1 MVIEQKPLYIN
12 PTLHRGGWIPP
23 PLQFFV
29 PGAFPSDLR
38 GSKFWYNSCLIL
50 TMDVTNFKNL
60 KGVPKKIWSMFFEAG
75 VKNQKFKVGPIG
87 LKFSGV
93 L

>member
-1 MVIEQKPLYIN
+1 MTLVKLSNDIN

-23 PLQFFV
+23 PLQFLV

-75 VKNQKFKVGPIG
+75 VKNQKFKVDILVPKNIG
-87 LKFSGV
+87 
-93 L
+93 

>member
-1 MVIEQKPLYIN
+1 MCLFN
-12 PTLHRGGWIPP
+12 PTLHGGGHIVPP
-23 PLQFFV
+23 PRILV
-29 PGAFPSDLR
+29 PGAFQSDLR
-38 GSKFWYNSCLIL
+38 GSKFWYNSYLIL

>member
-1 MVIEQKPLYIN
+1 MEIFVSFSFSPSFTQG
-12 PTLHRGGWIPP
+12 GGWIPP

-29 PGAFPSDLR
+29 AGAFPSDLR
-38 GSKFWYNSCLIL
+38 GSKLWYNSCLIL